1 DARRRLARLGEIDL
15 VQRDE
20 LRTQSQAAPVA
31 LELGVDG
38 RDVLE
43 RIGSRCVDH
52 VNEKPRALDVPQE
65 LLAEAETAARPLD
78 EPGDVGDDELAIVEP
93 RDAQIRNERRERIVR
108 DLRSSAGESREERG
122 LSRIRQTGE
131 ADVGGELELEVNL
144 PLLALA
150 SVGTAPRNVRLASER
165 DDASAAVASPNHQ
178 ARAIDEHRLKAD
190 ERPRKRDDS
199 KMRRIRAQ
207 AVEHPLHPQS
217 GFRASRAAERALRI
231 GGEIAEDERASG
243 GEIRGQAEQRVE

>member
-1 DARRRLARLGEIDL
+1 MRRGRYREARDAAVGERARDARRRLARLGKIDL

-65 LLAEAETAARPLD
+65 LLAEAKTAARPLD

-93 RDAQIRNERRERIVR
+93 RDAQIRNERREWIVR
-108 DLRSSAGESREERG
+108 DLRSSARESREERG
-122 LSRIRQTGE
+122 LSRIRQT
-131 ADVGGELELEVNL
+131 VEVDL

-150 SVGTAPRNVRLASER
+150 SVFGDARRAPRARRKTGVAF
-165 DDASAAVASPNHQ
+165 SA
-178 ARAIDEHRLKAD
+178 
-190 ERPRKRDDS
+190 
-199 KMRRIRAQ
+199 
-207 AVEHPLHPQS
+207 
-217 GFRASRAAERALRI
+217 
-231 GGEIAEDERASG
+231 
-243 GEIRGQAEQRVE
+243 

>member
-1 DARRRLARLGEIDL
+1 MPTLLTRPAP
-15 VQRDE
+15 
-20 LRTQSQAAPVA
+20 LRSTPSRAPRCGRCRPPLPRVRVA

-43 RIGSRCVDH
+43 RIGARCVDH

-65 LLAEAETAARPLD
+65 LLAEAKTAARPLD

-93 RDAQIRNERRERIVR
+93 RDAQIRNERREWIVR

-131 ADVGGELELEVNL
+131 ADVGEELELEVNL

-150 SVGTAPRNVRLASER
+150 SVFGDARRAPRARRKTGVAF
-165 DDASAAVASPNHQ
+165 SA
-178 ARAIDEHRLKAD
+178 
-190 ERPRKRDDS
+190 
-199 KMRRIRAQ
+199 
-207 AVEHPLHPQS
+207 
-217 GFRASRAAERALRI
+217 
-231 GGEIAEDERASG
+231 
-243 GEIRGQAEQRVE
+243 

>member
-1 DARRRLARLGEIDL
+1 KINRVTRVD
-15 VQRDE
+15 
-20 LRTQSQAAPVA
+20 LRTQSQAAPVV

-52 VNEKPRALDVPQE
+52 VNEKPRALDMPQE

-131 ADVGGELELEVNL
+131 ADFGEELELEVNL

-150 SVGTAPRNVRLASER
+150 SVFGDARRAPRARR
-165 DDASAAVASPNHQ
+165 KTAVAFSACPAARNDELLAGRGQ
-178 ARAIDEHRLKAD
+178 IGDSLSCRAIDHQR
-190 ERPRKRDDS
+190 S
-199 KMRRIRAQ
+199 RRN
-207 AVEHPLHPQS
+207 
-217 GFRASRAAERALRI
+217 
-231 GGEIAEDERASG
+231 
-243 GEIRGQAEQRVE
+243 